1 MTNLYKLYNIR
12 LRNQEYYFILLLY
25 ENMNLSK
32 TSTKAPK
39 SANEE
44 KIRKETEELILKM
57 RDYQQIMYAQNKYS
71 VLIIFQ

>member
-1 MTNLYKLYNIR
+1 MK
-12 LRNQEYYFILLLY
+12 
-25 ENMNLSK
+25 LSK

-57 RDYQQIMYAQNKYS
+57 RDYQQMMYAQNKYS
-71 VLIIFQ
+71 LLIIFQGMDAAGKDNAIKKVFGGLNPL